1 MFGRKKEYSD
11 PSVKDYFD
19 RLDESSGSDSESFVS
34 SLETVKASE
43 LASDDGEEEKKK
55 KKRGSGLFGLNKVS
69 LILFLVFGSVFLYCC
84 FQIVKTL
91 VQYISS
97 DDFYEGIANDFALA
111 LGEAD
116 KVSVFDLIRDNP
128 ADPMQS
134 FAEIK
139 TSGARIYDPSLAR
152 PAAKYS
158 ARFLSVLVQIDS
170 YRTKNPD
177 VYGFINIDSTK
188 IRYIPL
194 VQTDNNEYYL
204 NHDVD
209 GNSRNSGALFVDY
222 RNSREIEKNRNVI
235 IYGHNMENGGM
246 FHGLLN
252 YLNESFFNEKDIVI
266 YTSDGIYTFTVFS
279 IYPTYADSDYFR
291 TFFYSNQDFI
301 EFCERE
307 EENSIFHKS
316 GISFDGNSVILTL
329 STCIT
334 GMENG
339 RYAIHAILTRVEH

>member
-19 RLDESSGSDSESFVS
+19 RLEESSGSDSESFVS
-34 SLETVKASE
+34 SLDTVKASE
-43 LASDDGEEEKKK
+43 LAPENADVGKK
-55 KKRGSGLFGLNKVS
+55 KKRRTGLFGSNTVS
-69 LILFLVFGSVFLYCC
+69 LVLFIIFGCIFVYCC
-84 FQIVKTL
+84 WQIAKTV

-97 DDFYEGIANDFALA
+97 DDFYEGIADDFAEA

-116 KVSVFDLIRDNP
+116 KVSVSDLGRVDSS
-128 ADPMQS
+128 DPMQS
-134 FAEIK
+134 FSEIR
-139 TSGARIYDPSLAR
+139 TSGARIYDPSLVR
-152 PAAKYS
+152 PAARYS

-170 YRTKNPD
+170 YRSKNPD

-194 VQTDNNEYYL
+194 VQTDNNDFYL

-209 GNSRNSGALFVDY
+209 GNSRNSGALFVDF
-222 RNSREIEKNRNVI
+222 RNSRELENNRNIVT
-235 IYGHNMENGGM
+235 YGHNMENGGM

-252 YLNESFFNEKDIVI
+252 YLNESFFSEKDIVI

-279 IYPTYADSDYFR
+279 IYPTYSDSDYFR
-291 TFFYSNQDFI
+291 TFFYSDNDFL
-301 EFCERE
+301 EFCRRE

-316 GISFDGNSVILTL
+316 GISFESDSIILTL

-334 GMENG
+334 GLENG
-339 RYAIHAILTRVEH
+339 RYAIHALLTRVEH